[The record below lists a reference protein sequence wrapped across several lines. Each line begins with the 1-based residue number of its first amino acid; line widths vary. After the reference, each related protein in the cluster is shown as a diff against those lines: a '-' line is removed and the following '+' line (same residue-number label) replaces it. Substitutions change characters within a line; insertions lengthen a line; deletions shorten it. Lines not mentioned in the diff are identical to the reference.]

1 MINSNYSIDT
11 EREED
16 YLAKPVTEE
25 KLTAQKN
32 RLFEIVRTRFN
43 EAADIIN
50 LDPKIRKIL
59 EKPINEV
66 VVNFPVK
73 MDDGEIRM
81 FTGYRVQ
88 HNDALGPFK
97 GGIRFHQDATF
108 EEIRAHAVWMTL
120 KSAVANIHFG
130 GAKGWLNIDPM
141 AFSIGEL
148 ERITRRLTYALRN
161 NIGPEYDIL
170 APDINTNS
178 QVMAWIQDTYLSMMP
193 REQRNANIHIV
204 TGKPLESGGSQ
215 GREKA
220 TAQGIVY
227 CIEQWAADNNFKLD
241 GAGIIVQGYGCVG
254 SWVSRLLK
262 LLGARIVAVEDMTG
276 AIRNIEGL
284 DPDALYD
291 WVKSNR
297 GVSGY
302 PDSTRID
309 HKTFMSTKA
318 DIFIPAAVENQITSE
333 TAPLLDV
340 RLVAEG
346 ANMPTDPGGDAVLRD
361 RGIALIP
368 DILCNSGGVIV
379 SYFEWLQNKRNEFW
393 DIQEVDSKLRKKI
406 ISAYIDV
413 RDTAKMHKADWRLS
427 AIIVALTRIEK
438 AYKDKDILP

>member
-1 MINSNYSIDT
+1 MVSGNYSIET
-11 EREED
+11 ESEEE
-16 YLAKPVTEE
+16 YLTKPVLEE
-25 KLTAQKN
+25 KLKTQKN
-32 RLFEIVRTRFN
+32 ELLEIVEQRFN
-43 EAADIIN
+43 KAADIIN

-59 EKPINEV
+59 EKPTSEV
-66 VVNFPVK
+66 VVNFPAK

-97 GGIRFHQDATF
+97 GGIRFHQEATF
-108 EEIRAHAVWMTL
+108 DEIRAHAVLMTL

-130 GAKGWLNIDPM
+130 GAKGWLNIDPL
-141 AFSIGEL
+141 AFSTGEM

-220 TAQGIVY
+220 TAQGVVY
-227 CIEQWAADNNFKLD
+227 CIEQWAADNNFMLD
-241 GAGIIVQGYGCVG
+241 GASVIVQGYGSVG

-262 LLGARIVAVEDMTG
+262 ILGARIVAVEDLSG
-276 AIRNIEGL
+276 AIRNINGL
-284 DPDALYD
+284 DPDELYD
-291 WVKSNR
+291 WAQSNR
-297 GVSGY
+297 GISGY
-302 PDSTRID
+302 HDSTSIT
-309 HKTFMSTKA
+309 HEAFLSTKA
-318 DIFIPAAVENQITSE
+318 DIFIPAALENQITSE
-333 TAPLLDV
+333 TAPMLDV
-340 RLVAEG
+340 KLVAEG
-346 ANMPTDPGGDAVLRD
+346 ANMPTDPGGDAVLHD
-361 RGIALIP
+361 KGITVLP

-413 RDTAKMHKADWRLS
+413 RDTAKMHKTDLRLS
-427 AIIVALTRIEK
+427 AVIVALTRIEK
-438 AYKDKDILP
+438 AYRDKDILP